1 MGKSLRNKAQT
12 KSRRL
17 KRSESWYGQHDTD
30 RIQRLSDRLLKRKV
44 EQDGPEGVKAEEVK
58 KNEDG
63 DEIVIED
70 GEDQAIKVEDEGEQ
84 DDHRHAPLFP
94 RGTPRLTLIYCY
106 FPLCS
111 LFASTT
117 RYGRHGHPQEDL
129 HLGRPNVPSRRM
141 ASLQGHADQGRTKGE
156 EQAGRGE
163 GEEEEWKAG

>member
-44 EQDGPEGVKAEEVK
+44 EQDGPEGVKPEEVK

-70 GEDQAIKVEDEGEQ
+70 EAIKVEDEDMDATTTPKKISTSGDRMSRREEWRVSKGMPIRGERKGKNRQ
-84 DDHRHAPLFP
+84 GGEKAR
-94 RGTPRLTLIYCY
+94 RR
-106 FPLCS
+106 S
-111 LFASTT
+111 
-117 RYGRHGHPQEDL
+117 
-129 HLGRPNVPSRRM
+129 GRPARR
-141 ASLQGHADQGRTKGE
+141 R
-156 EQAGRGE
+156 
-163 GEEEEWKAG
+163 